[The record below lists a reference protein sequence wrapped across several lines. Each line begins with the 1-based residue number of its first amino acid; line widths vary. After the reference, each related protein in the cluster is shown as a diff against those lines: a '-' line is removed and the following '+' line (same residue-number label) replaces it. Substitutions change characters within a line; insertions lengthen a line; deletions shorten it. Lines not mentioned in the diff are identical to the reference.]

1 MMEEL
6 IEGVLEFFNQLRRC
20 FPADSVDANSHRII
34 FTAIVAAYG
43 TDSGEPSATMN
54 TISVGDDPI
63 TKLEKKQA
71 SCWTTVDSPAPQQPV
86 FTTPACSHE
95 LVV

>member
-1 MMEEL
+1 MEEL

-63 TKLEKKQA
+63 TKLKKNRHLVGQQ
-71 SCWTTVDSPAPQQPV
+71 SIRQPRSSPFLLLQPV
-86 FTTPACSHE
+86 PTS
-95 LVV
+95 